1 MKKSKK
7 ILLLSVLLMLFYLTP
22 YSSSQ
27 NSSVSYEILNHTDG
41 TKHYRLNVVVQ
52 ESLYDY
58 YRERTHVLSSNNDFA
73 KFVTPYALK
82 PIADKLWEI
91 YVDDE
96 EFSNAVLMI
105 VHQIPYEATA
115 QPKYPVETIVD
126 NNGDCDI
133 FSYVAASIIKAGGLN
148 VALLYYENETHMNI
162 GVNLSHAP
170 NDVRGQVYYVT
181 YNGVRYYIAE
191 TTGGDWQNGW
201 RVGECPEE
209 LRNAY
214 VQIIT
219 LENSD
224 QSTFG
229 QVSASCKTLLSSAIS
244 LTISPKY
251 LMQGGSVAFS
261 GQLSPNLQNETITLY
276 LKANNSPWIIL
287 DKIKTKSDGNF
298 VYVWNTDVA
307 GVCYVR
313 ASWSGNEDYAGT
325 DSPAQTLTIL
335 SVFFVVLFGLTL
347 ILACGGILIFF
358 ISRRSRP
365 AIQEPQ
371 APEVPHI

>member
-1 MKKSKK
+1 
-7 ILLLSVLLMLFYLTP
+7 
-22 YSSSQ
+22 
-27 NSSVSYEILNHTDG
+27 
-41 TKHYRLNVVVQ
+41 
-52 ESLYDY
+52 
-58 YRERTHVLSSNNDFA
+58 
-73 KFVTPYALK
+73 
-82 PIADKLWEI
+82 
-91 YVDDE
+91 
-96 EFSNAVLMI
+96 
-105 VHQIPYEATA
+105 
-115 QPKYPVETIVD
+115 
-126 NNGDCDI
+126 
-133 FSYVAASIIKAGGLN
+133 
-148 VALLYYENETHMNI
+148 
-162 GVNLSHAP
+162 
-170 NDVRGQVYYVT
+170 
-181 YNGVRYYIAE
+181 
-191 TTGGDWQNGW
+191 
-201 RVGECPEE
+201 
-209 LRNAY
+209 